1 MNDPVQMLI
10 DAGAIPTSPFG
21 PTSRYANVPLAR
33 YSFPVGDAAAENSV
47 AYVLRRFVPQ
57 GRDIP
62 IATRHLVRAGDRAD
76 NLAAQ
81 YLGDAH
87 LNWRVADA
95 NLASDLLDFTAAP
108 GLRIAIPFPPGTAG
122 A

>member
-1 MNDPVQMLI
+1 MNDPVQVLI
-10 DAGAIPTSPFG
+10 SAGAIPTSPFG
-21 PTSRYANVPLAR
+21 PTSRYSNVSIAWYMLP
-33 YSFPVGDAAAENSV
+33 GNHIGAESSV

-57 GRDIP
+57 GRDILT
-62 IATRHLVRAGDRAD
+62 ATRHQVRAGDRGD

-87 LNWRVADA
+87 LNWRIADA
-95 NLASDLLDFTAAP
+95 NLASDLLDFTATP
-108 GLRIAIPFPPGTAG
+108 GMRIAIPLPPGTAG